1 MTEVFQ
7 LAISGFLIVFMVLLL
22 ITLLVSLLQRLDKMQ
37 PAASKAA
44 KEQTIDNLTL
54 VLISAAV
61 TAMLQQQKHR
71 IRRIHRIPAAS
82 QAGASWSSTGR
93 VILHGSH
100 VITKHSPQL

>member
-37 PAASKAA
+37 PVAGKSA

-61 TAMLQQQKHR
+61 TTMLHHQKHR

-82 QAGASWSSTGR
+82 RASESWSNSGR